1 FRIWGGTLSAGDDDK
16 IIAGELGYS
25 IGKTYTNLSGFFHRE
40 ERKYNNFGK
49 LQMVMLARKLEKAGI
64 AFWNLGQPYMEYKL
78 KLGADVVP
86 RGLFLKRWD
95 RAVRGRT
102 PDLEQ

>member
-1 FRIWGGTLSAGDDDK
+1 
-16 IIAGELGYS
+16 
-25 IGKTYTNLSGFFHRE
+25 
-40 ERKYNNFGK
+40 
-49 LQMVMLARKLEKAGI
+49 MLAEVLEQAGI

-95 RAVRGRT
+95 KSVRGRT
-102 PDLEQ
+102 PDLSKKLKIMISANE